1 MHGGSLSQKNEM
13 NKKILEKK
21 ITGIIAKTLKINNSR
36 VKKNLSIGSI
46 HQWDSL
52 MHLNIFFSLKKKYK
66 KLELD
71 KAAEVK
77 SVNDWI
83 KLIKNEYHD

>member
-1 MHGGSLSQKNEM
+1 MN
-13 NKKILEKK
+13 NKKILEKE
-21 ITGIIAKTLKINNSR
+21 IIGIIAKTLKVNNSKI
-36 VKKNLSIGSI
+36 KKNLSIGSI

-71 KAAEVK
+71 KAAEVR

-83 KLIKNEYHD
+83 KLIKNEYYD

>member
-1 MHGGSLSQKNEM
+1 MN
-13 NKKILEKK
+13 NKKILEKE
-21 ITGIIAKTLKINNSR
+21 IIGIIAKTLKVNNSKI
-36 VKKNLSIGSI
+36 KKNLSIGSI
-46 HQWDSL
+46 PQWDSL

-71 KAAEVK
+71 KAAEVR

-83 KLIKNEYHD
+83 KLIKNEYYD

>member
-1 MHGGSLSQKNEM
+1 M
-13 NKKILEKK
+13 NKKILEKE
-21 ITGIIAKTLKINNSR
+21 IIGVIAKTLKVNDSKI
-36 VKKNLSIGSI
+36 KKNLSIGSI
-46 HQWDSL
+46 HNWDSL
-52 MHLNIFFSLKKKYK
+52 MHLDIFFSLKKKYK

-83 KLIKNEYHD
+83 ELIKNEYHD

>member
-1 MHGGSLSQKNEM
+1 M
-13 NKKILEKK
+13 NKKILEKE
-21 ITGIIAKTLKINNSR
+21 IIGVIAKTLKVNDSKI
-36 VKKNLSIGSI
+36 KKNLSIGSI
-46 HQWDSL
+46 HNWDSL
-52 MHLNIFFSLKKKYK
+52 MHLDIFFSLKKKYK

>member
-1 MHGGSLSQKNEM
+1 M
-13 NKKILEKK
+13 NKKILERE
-21 ITGIIAKTLKINNSR
+21 IIGIIAKTLKVNNSKI
-36 VKKNLSIGSI
+36 KKNLSIGSI
-46 HQWDSL
+46 HEWDSL

>member
-1 MHGGSLSQKNEM
+1 M
-13 NKKILEKK
+13 NKKILERE
-21 ITGIIAKTLKINNSR
+21 IIGIIAKTLKINNSR

>member
-1 MHGGSLSQKNEM
+1 MN
-13 NKKILEKK
+13 NKKILEKE
-21 ITGIIAKTLKINNSR
+21 IIGIIAKTLKVNNSKI
-36 VKKNLSIGSI
+36 KKNLSIGSI

-71 KAAEVK
+71 NAADVK

-83 KLIKNEYHD
+83 KLIKNEYND

>member
-1 MHGGSLSQKNEM
+1 MKRE
-13 NKKILEKK
+13 I
-21 ITGIIAKTLKINNSR
+21 IGIIAKTLKVNNSKI
-36 VKKNLSIGSI
+36 KKNLSIGSI
-46 HQWDSL
+46 HEWDSL

>member
-1 MHGGSLSQKNEM
+1 MN
-13 NKKILEKK
+13 NKKTLEKE
-21 ITGIIAKTLKINNSR
+21 IIGIIAKTLKVNNSKI
-36 VKKNLSIGSI
+36 KKNLSIGSI

-71 KAAEVK
+71 NAAEVK